1 MARARASC
9 LFLCTLVATPFVL
22 KDAPGPQGAAAN
34 RQFEERSARDSGEPR
49 EKYRKVLPPEE
60 CQQDKQVQHFDHE
73 VS

>member
-49 EKYRKVLPPEE
+49 EKYRKVLPPEG
-60 CQQDKQVQHFDHE
+60 CQQDEQVQQFQ

>member
-34 RQFEERSARDSGEPR
+34 KQFEERSARGSGDPQ

-60 CQQDKQVQHFDHE
+60 CQQDEQVQQFQ